1 MYAYRDP
8 NESDT
13 ASTDSEATCGGLGT
27 FEYGQKAF
35 PHALLHFSE
44 LVQVF
49 GHHGACCTCVGEA
62 GHKLDIK
69 SVAQFARTY
78 GDKNRSQDDMLQY
91 VLRQELWHAVLEC
104 LEVDES
110 DEVARNSIPGQNDSA
125 DASSGQNNSADA
137 SPPALVKPT
146 IINTL
151 NKLRE
156 PLPHDVTSSWD
167 SMPPPRRGRPAVTWG
182 STFISS
188 RVLVTRNEL
197 LTLLR
202 SALSMDP
209 TWRNILRLT
218 KLYWEFFG
226 VAELGTDDNRR
237 KVVGVSTHSPGRR
250 DFVRLAGSEA
260 NTELSAQ
267 VIMFVRI
274 KGFVTEGIEV
284 PESMRLPLNNT
295 CTKNSIVLCL
305 VRWLSPHPLA
315 LERDSRLRPLCP
327 PPFEV
332 NHALWTFTKR
342 RHRRPYFS
350 DNIFASQLHLF
361 PGSNIVEQRR
371 NASDRVYAS
380 YDFVTLESINS
391 YMNCTSVVNDS
402 NCIMETITLPF

>member
-1 MYAYRDP
+1 MTLYVYAYRDP

-13 ASTDSEATCGGLGT
+13 ASTDSDATCGGLGT

-35 PHALLHFSE
+35 PHALMHFSE
-44 LVQVF
+44 LVQIF

-69 SVAQFARTY
+69 SAAQFARTY
-78 GDKNRSQDDMLQY
+78 GDKNQSQDGMLQY

-110 DEVARNSIPGQNDSA
+110 VELARNDSA
-125 DASSGQNNSADA
+125 DASPALA
-137 SPPALVKPT
+137 SPALVNLPT

-151 NKLRE
+151 SKLRE
-156 PLPHDVTSSWD
+156 PLPCSVTSSW
-167 SMPPPRRGRPAVTWG
+167 SNMPPPRRDRPATTWG

-202 SALSMDP
+202 SKLSMHP
-209 TWRNILRLT
+209 TWDNILRLT
-218 KLYWEFFG
+218 NLFWEFFG
-226 VAELGTDDNRR
+226 VVELGTDDNRR
-237 KVVGVSTHSPGRR
+237 KFVGVSTHSPGRR
-250 DFVRLAGSEA
+250 DFVRLAGSED

-274 KGFVTEGIEV
+274 TGFVTAGIEV
-284 PESMRLPLNNT
+284 PESLRLPLNNT
-295 CTKNSIVLCL
+295 CTENSIVLCL
-305 VRWLSPHPLA
+305 VRWLSPHRLA

-327 PPFEV
+327 PPFDV
-332 NHALWTFTKR
+332 NHSLWTFTKR
-342 RHRRPYFS
+342 RRRRPYFS
-350 DNIFASQLHLF
+350 DGIFARQLHLF
-361 PGSNIVEQRR
+361 PGSNAVERRR

-391 YMNCTSVVNDS
+391 YMNCTSVVDDGD
-402 NCIMETITLPF
+402 CIMETITLPF